1 MFDKLSVDKK
11 FEAIDKLKES
21 TNLDDNDWMMLSVL
35 SNDESQEIRL
45 EVSEVLALFPTIES
59 EKILLNLL
67 NDSDY
72 LVRASACDS
81 LYFSLS
87 QETLKKLK
95 LMTKD
100 SRYLVRGYAVLSI
113 GDVQKN
119 VKVNKKST
127 IAFLKTLETEE
138 KSRWVEIAVYR
149 SLFILEEVSYID
161 KLICAINDTNY
172 KNRSFALS
180 LIEQLLDDNVLFD
193 FNMLKQTAQNRL
205 AIEKNLPIKQ
215 KLYEV
220 IKSAE
225 CHIKNNTDKSLCA
238 ENYN

>member
-1 MFDKLSVDKK
+1 
-11 FEAIDKLKES
+11 
-21 TNLDDNDWMMLSVL
+21 
-35 SNDESQEIRL
+35 
-45 EVSEVLALFPTIES
+45 
-59 EKILLNLL
+59 
-67 NDSDY
+67 
-72 LVRASACDS
+72 
-81 LYFSLS
+81 
-87 QETLKKLK
+87 
-95 LMTKD
+95 MTKD

-113 GDVQKN
+113 GDIQKN

-127 IAFLKTLETEE
+127 IEFLKTLETEE
-138 KSRWVEIAVYR
+138 KSRWVKIAVYR

-180 LIEQLLDDNVLFD
+180 LIVQLLDDNVLFD

-225 CHIKNNTDKSLCA
+225 CHV
-238 ENYN
+238 

>member
-35 SNDESQEIRL
+35 SNDENQEIRL

-119 VKVNKKST
+119 VKVNKKPT
-127 IAFLKTLETEE
+127 IKFLKTLETEE
-138 KSRWVEIAVYR
+138 KSRWVKIAVYR

-161 KLICAINDTNY
+161 KLICAINDSNY

-205 AIEKNLPIKQ
+205 AIEKNLPIRQ
-215 KLYEV
+215 KLQKV
-220 IKSAE
+220 IESAE
-225 CHIKNNTDKSLCA
+225 CHI
-238 ENYN
+238 

>member
-21 TNLDDNDWMMLSVL
+21 ANLDDNDWMMLSVL
-35 SNDESQEIRL
+35 SNDENQEIRL

-161 KLICAINDTNY
+161 KLICAINDSNY

-215 KLYEV
+215 KLQKV
-220 IKSAE
+220 IESAE
-225 CHIKNNTDKSLCA
+225 CHI
-238 ENYN
+238 

>member
-100 SRYLVRGYAVLSI
+100 SRYLVRGFAVLSI

-138 KSRWVEIAVYR
+138 KSRWVKIAVYR
-149 SLFILEEVSYID
+149 SLFVLEEISYID
-161 KLICAINDTNY
+161 KLICAINDANY

-205 AIEKNLPIKQ
+205 AIEKNLPIRRKLQ
-215 KLYEV
+215 KVME
-220 IKSAE
+220 SAE
-225 CHIKNNTDKSLCA
+225 CHIKNNTDKALCA

>member
-21 TNLDDNDWMMLSVL
+21 ANLDDNDWMMLSVL
-35 SNDESQEIRL
+35 SNDENQEIRL

-161 KLICAINDTNY
+161 KLICAINDSNY

-225 CHIKNNTDKSLCA
+225 CHIKKQHR
-238 ENYN
+238 

>member
-1 MFDKLSVDKK
+1 MFDKLSADKK

-100 SRYLVRGYAVLSI
+100 IRYLVRGYAVLSI
-113 GDVQKN
+113 GDIQKN
-119 VKVNKKST
+119 VRVNKKST
-127 IAFLKTLETEE
+127 IEFLKTLEAEE
-138 KSRWVEIAVYR
+138 KSRWVKIAVYR

-225 CHIKNNTDKSLCA
+225 CHI
-238 ENYN
+238 

>member
-21 TNLDDNDWMMLSVL
+21 ANLDDNDWMMLSVL
-35 SNDESQEIRL
+35 SNDENQEIRL

-127 IAFLKTLETEE
+127 IVFLKTLETEE

-205 AIEKNLPIKQ
+205 EIEKNLPIRQ
-215 KLYEV
+215 KLQKV
-220 IKSAE
+220 IGSAE
-225 CHIKNNTDKSLCA
+225 CHI
-238 ENYN
+238 

>member
-1 MFDKLSVDKK
+1 MFGKLSVDKK

-35 SNDESQEIRL
+35 SNDENQEIRL

-113 GDVQKN
+113 GDIQKN

-138 KSRWVEIAVYR
+138 KSRWVKIAVYR

-161 KLICAINDTNY
+161 KLICAINDANY

-225 CHIKNNTDKSLCA
+225 CHIKKQHR
-238 ENYN
+238 